1 VAEHSHTIGATA
13 EKIYREFLRFGLP
26 YLRGVR
32 YFRWW
37 QTARR
42 RALYVEAEFLQNLYV
57 TILEPEFVNHDI
69 WFLNYQA
76 RWFLTHA
83 DPRHA
88 AFYYHHEA
96 LIRELFTLVPER
108 LREKLEWTGLDHT
121 HDV

>member
-1 VAEHSHTIGATA
+1 MGMSRKQE
-13 EKIYREFLRFGLP
+13 IYREFLQFGLP

-42 RALYVEAEFLQNLYV
+42 QALYVEAEFLHNLYV
-57 TILEPEFVNHDI
+57 TILEPEVVDHDI
-69 WFLNYQA
+69 WFLNEQA

-83 DPRHA
+83 DPKHA
-88 AFYYHHEA
+88 ACYHHHLG

-108 LREKLEWTGLDHT
+108 LKHKLKWAGPDELSDQR
-121 HDV
+121 